1 MILSFCFLLAKF
13 VAFNNFTKS
22 LFSLMLLLKWD
33 VLSVDLLAASLL
45 VKEDFLGEWAADEAI
60 DGGKI
65 NCGGEFRCNVG
76 DSFVLFYQ
84 EEKEE
89 SERCDNFW
97 SILFKI

>member
-13 VAFNNFTKS
+13 VAFINFTKS
-22 LFSLMLLLKWD
+22 LFSLILLLKWD

-45 VKEDFLGEWAADEAI
+45 VREDFLGEWAADEAM

-65 NCGGEFRCNVG
+65 NCGGELRCNAG
-76 DSFVLFYQ
+76 DSFELFYQ
-84 EEKEE
+84 EEQE
-89 SERCDNFW
+89 SERCDNLR